1 MREEDSPKDMYT
13 VRSLLLSSRTLKRV
27 DTILLASSG
36 RLWELLQEHT
46 PALREPVRLPWP
58 AEEVRMSPFGQAI
71 LVIAAFVDR
80 ASWLEPVEVKRAIR
94 RVLRLLYGDAFGEG
108 YTLPK
113 DFHTSELGRLVDEA
127 HWHIYGYKKAFLGPT
142 KAAREVGVSRQSVY
156 DRVADGKL
164 LAIHWPDGVQ
174 RVLRADIEAWKAERA
189 QQRKSSR

>member
-1 MREEDSPKDMYT
+1 MREEDYPVDMYT
-13 VRSLLLSSRTLKRV
+13 ARSLFLSSHALERV

-36 RLWELLQEHT
+36 RLWELLQGHT

-58 AEEVRMSPFGQAI
+58 AEEVRMSPFGQAV
-71 LVIAAFVDR
+71 LVIVAFVDR
-80 ASWLEPVEVKRAIR
+80 ASLLEPVEIKRAIH

-113 DFHTSELGRLVDEA
+113 DFHTSALGRLVDEA
-127 HWHIYGYKKAFLGPT
+127 HRGIYGYKAFLGST